1 MIRIKLDLPEEVIN
15 FNSQGLL
22 TSVPVPYAPNTI
34 KPLGM
39 RVEITGYV
47 SDNDFFAFRMTSS
60 ERCFAVGEQLTL
72 LRALGFKTVPFIMN
86 EQTAGDSL
94 ITIKD
99 RFKQYNP
106 EWIYANSGKVLT
118 TPEIVNIQS
127 CKWKMINK
135 ALTLQVTTDKGTF
148 PIVDMRYIEYFQ
160 PHGKAKLAD
169 GELKP
174 YMTTRVTVPIPDVC
188 PKCNNPL
195 KRMQPYP
202 DLPLFFK
209 CTSKFCEQLVADEPD
224 TPVEPEQEVQV
235 DENSFRTSTES
246 EVSEQPV
253 AEEPVLNQVVE
264 EEAPVAET
272 ITEAEEPVEFT
283 EEVEGEG
290 TSEEMV
296 EETTDTLTHGESS
309 VTTTNENICLVDVKV
324 DSDDV
329 AALVEAGKIVVTED
343 VAEAK
348 FILVKNRRS
357 VSQYIRDLAKENDL
371 EMKPIADFQ

>member
-22 TSVPVPYAPNTI
+22 TSTPVPYAPNTI

-39 RVEITGYV
+39 RLEITGYV
-47 SDNDFFAFRMTSS
+47 SDKDFFAFKLSSS

-72 LRALGFKTVPFIMN
+72 LRALGFKTVPFVMD
-86 EQTAGDSL
+86 ERTGGDAL
-94 ITIKD
+94 ITTKD
-99 RFKQYNP
+99 RFKQFNP
-106 EWIYANSGKVLT
+106 EWIYANSGKVFT

-127 CKWKMINK
+127 CKWEMINK

-148 PIVDMRYIEYFQ
+148 PVVDMRYIEYFQ

-169 GELKP
+169 DELKP
-174 YMTTRVTVPIPDVC
+174 YMTTRVTMPLPDTC

-202 DLPLFFK
+202 DLPLFLK

-224 TPVEPEQEVQV
+224 APIEPEQEVQV
-235 DENSFRTSTES
+235 DENSFRTQTEP

-253 AEEPVLNQVVE
+253 AEESVLNTVVE
-264 EEAPVAET
+264 TEENAPEEVEEVA
-272 ITEAEEPVEFT
+272 EPVEFT
-283 EEVEGEG
+283 EAVESEG
-290 TSEEMV
+290 TEEEMV

-309 VTTTNENICLVDVKV
+309 VTTTNENICLVDVRV
-324 DSDDV
+324 DSAEV
-329 AALVEAGKIVVTED
+329 AALVEEGTIVVTED

-348 FILVKNRRS
+348 FLLVKNRRS
-357 VSQYIRDLAKENDL
+357 VSQYIRDMAKENNL
-371 EMKPIADFQ
+371 ELKPIADFQ